1 MPIIEIGI
9 KVVDK
14 LSMHALSG
22 EQMKKVDQ
30 SRFRQLSRTFYGVYL
45 VFFILEI
52 LMLMYRW

>member
-1 MPIIEIGI
+1 MPNIEIGT

-14 LSMHALSG
+14 MSMHALSR

-30 SRFRQLSRTFYGVYL
+30 SGFRQLSRTFYGVYL

-52 LMLMYRW
+52 LILIYRW